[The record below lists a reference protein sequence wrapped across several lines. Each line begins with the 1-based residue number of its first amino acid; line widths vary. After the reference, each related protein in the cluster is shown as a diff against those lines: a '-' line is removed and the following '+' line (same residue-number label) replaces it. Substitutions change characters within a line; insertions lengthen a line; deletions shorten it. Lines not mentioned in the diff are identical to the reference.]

1 MKRWTTL
8 RALKMDQKFLTKYG
22 EQCIFLGKDLEDCT
36 RRYVIGPNGF
46 DSWHENVRAVI
57 DVEDEAQVSP

>member
-8 RALKMDQKFLTKYG
+8 RGLVMNQRFTSKLGAP
-22 EQCIFLGKDLEDCT
+22 CVFLGKDLEDCK

-46 DSWHENVRAVI
+46 DSWHENTPVVV
-57 DVEDEAQVSP
+57 DVEADAQVSP